1 MNSRPDFPHYRFVP
15 LRSENAKQFQTSLNT
30 SQADPQPI
38 TSAMGDDGRQWA
50 HLLPS
55 GDIRTKD
62 GRGPYK
68 ADDLDKIILQSQQ
81 AANTDKV
88 PVDYDHAIDL
98 AAPKGLPAP
107 AAGWIARMEARPDGI
122 WGLIEWTANAAKAV
136 REKEYRFLSPVFQHT
151 ADNRVMALVRASLTN
166 NPNLTLTAL
175 NAAQKGNSMD
185 LEEFLTALRDKLGL
199 ASDTDHAAIIE
210 AIGKAMESRNSA
222 DPAQFVPIGL
232 FQQTMAELNKLRS
245 GVSLQAAEHI
255 VVQAIQNGK
264 ILPFMK
270 EWALSLCQTNK
281 AAFDDF
287 LEGAG
292 QPVTEFISSL
302 QSKYDF
308 SYAKLGE
315 LDDRQGQQSEV
326 HRTLGLSA
334 EDVKTYGGK
343 VS

>member
-1 MNSRPDFPHYRFVP
+1 MP
-15 LRSENAKQFQTSLNT
+15 KQFQTSLNT

-38 TSAMGDDGRQWA
+38 ISAMGDDGLQWV
-50 HLLPS
+50 HLLPA

-68 ADDLDKIILQSQQ
+68 ADDLDKIILQSRRG
-81 AANTDKV
+81 ANTDKV

-122 WGLIEWTANAAKAV
+122 WGLIEWTANAARAV

-151 ADNRVMALVRASLTN
+151 ADNRVIALVRASLTN

-175 NAAQKGNSMD
+175 NAAQKGNAMD
-185 LEEFLTALRDKLGL
+185 PEEFLTALRDKLGL
-199 ASDTDHAAIIE
+199 ASDADHAAIIE
-210 AIGKAMESRNSA
+210 AIGNVLESRNSA
-222 DPAQFVPIGL
+222 DPAKFVPIGV

-245 GVSLQAAEHI
+245 GVSLQAAENI
-255 VVQAIQNGK
+255 VNVAIQTGK

-270 EWALSLCQTNK
+270 EWAVSLCQANK
-281 AAFDDF
+281 VAFDDF
-287 LEGAG
+287 IEGAG

-302 QSKYDF
+302 HTKYDF
-308 SYAKLGE
+308 SHSKLETSVGGH
-315 LDDRQGQQSEV
+315 DQQTEV
-326 HRTLGLSA
+326 HRTLGLSVD
-334 EDVKTYGGK
+334 DVKTYGGK
-343 VS
+343 AS